1 MSKGLPFNFQG
12 KVLFFFT
19 LKCEVKGT
27 LCMNVPSLLLFFI

>member
-12 KVLFFFT
+12 KGFFFFFT

-27 LCMNVPSLLLFFI
+27 LCMNVPSSLLC